1 MEAMLQYRPAD
12 LRMLRGAVSILRKKR
27 LRERYMGDLLW
38 MIARAQYVTGFSM
51 QPFSDYDDLLEGR
64 RSRIEY
70 ENNAVRQKVTAM
82 LDMFDRKGEDDAPV

>member
-12 LRMLRGAVSILRKKR
+12 LRMLRGTVSILRKKR

-51 QPFSDYDDLLEGR
+51 LPFSDYDDLLEGR
-64 RSRIEY
+64 PSRCDY
-70 ENNAVRQKVTAM
+70 ENNVVRQKVTAM
-82 LDMFDRKGEDDAPV
+82 LDMFDRKGEEDAPV